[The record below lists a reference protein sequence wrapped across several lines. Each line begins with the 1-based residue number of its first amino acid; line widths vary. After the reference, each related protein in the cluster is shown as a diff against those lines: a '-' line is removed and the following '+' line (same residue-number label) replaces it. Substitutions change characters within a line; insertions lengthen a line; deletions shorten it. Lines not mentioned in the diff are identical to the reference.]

1 MNIQYCPSLL
11 QLYVE
16 EPGQFGNLPG
26 YNTSPILVDHAPPPA
41 DLCNSLSLLNFLWNP
56 SQGVLIKSQNLQQ
69 SRIVFVRCCLN
80 KLWTGTTEP
89 AWFLADIE
97 PEKSS
102 EELLQLRGC
111 FEVSAAAAAAAVLS
125 VPCVQPV
132 VCLSLPRN
140 PSLLPGKVGW
150 GLQPPTTAAA
160 FLCRPGEKRLTSDL
174 SA

>member
-1 MNIQYCPSLL
+1 MFRTQINSNPSGL
-11 QLYVE
+11 
-16 EPGQFGNLPG
+16 
-26 YNTSPILVDHAPPPA
+26 NTSPILVDHAPPPS
-41 DLCNSLSLLNFLWNP
+41 DLCTSASSLNILWNSSP
-56 SQGVLIKSQNLQQ
+56 GVLIKSQNLQQ
-69 SRIVFVRCCLN
+69 SRIVFVCCCLN

-89 AWFLADIE
+89 ARFLADIQ

-102 EELLQLRGC
+102 VKMLQLRGC
-111 FEVSAAAAAAAVLS
+111 FDFPATAAAAVLS

-150 GLQPPTTAAA
+150 GLQPPTTAVA
-160 FLCRPGEKRLTSDL
+160 FLCHPGEKRLTSDL